1 MDTFNL
7 VLSEHLNHHGY
18 LFGGYML
25 KWVDEYVWLTAS
37 RDFPGHTLVTR
48 AMDRIEFHTR
58 VKNGAILRFHILPED
73 QGKTSIC
80 YRVDVFADEPGAE
93 AEKRVF
99 TNRVTLVCVD
109 GSGAKRAL
117 PRREKLKSE
126 DQP

>member
-37 RDFPGHTLVTR
+37 RDFPGNTLVTR

-58 VKNGAILRFHILPED
+58 VKNGAILRFHILPER
-73 QGKTSIC
+73 QGTSSIC

-93 AEKRVF
+93 EEKRVF

-109 GSGAKRAL
+109 ESGRKRNL
-117 PRREKLKSE
+117 PQKKALKSE
-126 DQP
+126 IKP